1 MRKEELEDDWWII
14 GNVESRMYLHWKGDG
29 ISGCFVDVCDPE
41 DAERYDSADAAS
53 KAIQEDEDVQ
63 CEISTWNKPASP
75 LHVRKGI
82 IVTEAAAEQQVDYM
96 DRKQRRAQ
104 LLYCMDVLM
113 HALNDEEA
121 IVNWLADGVP
131 DGTLEKDLTQE
142 QILPYLDLEVDDA
155 DFAHMTGIFIKT
167 LASQGYYRANGKTA
181 AETGNGVFA

>member
-1 MRKEELEDDWWII
+1 MKKEELEDDWWII

-53 KAIQEDEDVQ
+53 QAIQEDEDVQ
-63 CEISTWNKPASP
+63 SEISTWNKPACP

-82 IVTEAAAEQQVDYM
+82 LVTDAAAEQPVDFM
-96 DRKQRRAQ
+96 NPQQRRAR

-113 HALNDEEA
+113 HAMNDEEA
-121 IVNWLADGVP
+121 SVHWLSEGVP

-142 QILPYLDLEVDDA
+142 QIRPYLDLEFDDEE
-155 DFAHMTGIFIKT
+155 FANMAGVFIKT
-167 LASQGYYRANGKTA
+167 LANQGYYRPNRKTE
-181 AETGNGVFA
+181 AETGKAVFA

>member
-1 MRKEELEDDWWII
+1 MRKEEEDDWWII
-14 GNVESRMYLHWKGDG
+14 GNLESRMYLHWKGDG

-53 KAIQEDEDVQ
+53 QAIQEDEDVQ
-63 CEISTWNKPASP
+63 SEISTWNKPASP

-121 IVNWLADGVP
+121 SVPWLCDGVP
-131 DGTLEKDLTQE
+131 DATLETDLTQE
-142 QILPYLDLEVDDA
+142 QIRPYLDLDVDEDE
-155 DFAHMTGIFIKT
+155 FYRMSGLFMRT
-167 LASQGYYRANGKTA
+167 LALEGGFKNTMKSDEFVGKA
-181 AETGNGVFA
+181 VFS